1 MGQLNLQI
9 ATRRDDATLKAAFET
24 PGSSAPKSIGN
35 KIAAFIESIYS
46 GSELGPSGSAPSVA
60 ISIHGQATPAS
71 GTFTF
76 SSIANTNTLAIN
88 GVTFTCVTSGATG
101 NQFNVGASDTEAATN
116 AAAAINASATALIA
130 GYVTANSALGVVTI
144 TSVARSITGNQT
156 TITGGTHVTASGAR
170 LTGGLADPTALT
182 LSF

>member
-9 ATRRDDATLKAAFET
+9 LTGRDDQTLKAAFET
-24 PGSSAPKSIGN
+24 PGNITKYSIANKLINFITSLTTGSELAAGSSAPSIA
-35 KIAAFIESIYS
+35 IA
-46 GSELGPSGSAPSVA
+46 V
-60 ISIHGQATPAS
+60 HGQATPAS

-76 SSIANTNTLAIN
+76 SSIANTNTLSIN

-101 NQFNVGASDTEAATN
+101 NQFNVGASDTEAAAN

-130 GYVTANSALGVVTI
+130 GYVTATSALGVVTI
-144 TSVARSITGNQT
+144 TSVQRSITGNQT

-170 LTGGLADPTALT
+170 LTGGAADPTAT
-182 LSF
+182 TISF